1 MALLQ
6 HLQRKDDLLDPKG
19 SLSSAIP
26 AQAIAQADQE
36 AQAAAEKINFR
47 VDIFSWLSRAPK
59 YFNTKI
65 SEHENF
71 PNYSIVWWA
80 FLHICRSTITV
91 FPEAVD
97 EDHEYRVWNAQFI
110 RYAGY
115 KMPDGSILGDP
126 ANVDFTEVC
135 IDLGWKPPKEKSQC
149 DVLPLV
155 LQANGGDP
163 QFFELEK
170 EDVLQVPLTHPQ

>member
-1 MALLQ
+1 MYTYTLCGVHYL
-6 HLQRKDDLLDPKG
+6 
-19 SLSSAIP
+19 
-26 AQAIAQADQE
+26 
-36 AQAAAEKINFR
+36 
-47 VDIFSWLSRAPK
+47 V
-59 YFNTKI
+59 
-65 SEHENF
+65 
-71 PNYSIVWWA
+71 
-80 FLHICRSTITV
+80 CRSTITV

-97 EDHEYRVWNAQFI
+97 ADHEYRVWNTQFI

-135 IDLGWKPPKEKSQC
+135 IELGWNPPKEKSQC

-163 QFFELEK
+163 RVFELEK
-170 EDVLQVPLTHPQ
+170 EDILEVPLTHPQ